1 MFLVVRSHGKPEHG
15 IDHMGDSAVGA
26 GITGKYLERAEELR
40 SIANDTDDE
49 GMRAMLIR
57 AAETYERLAAR
68 IRPEPPLNGGSL
80 IPA

>member
-1 MFLVVRSHGKPEHG
+1 MRT
-15 IDHMGDSAVGA
+15 

-40 SIANDTDDE
+40 SMANNTDDE

-68 IRPEPPLNGGSL
+68 ICPEPPLNTDFL
-80 IPA
+80 VPA